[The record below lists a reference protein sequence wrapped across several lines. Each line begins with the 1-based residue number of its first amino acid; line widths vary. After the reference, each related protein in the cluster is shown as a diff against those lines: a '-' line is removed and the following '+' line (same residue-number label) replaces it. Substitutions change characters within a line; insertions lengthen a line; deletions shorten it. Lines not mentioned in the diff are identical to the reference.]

1 MGKSFRKLVGIIAV
15 GVAIGVVG
23 CSSGKGPEE
32 GQECVV
38 EGEEAPQWVC
48 QPEKFNRGM
57 IVAVGIAEEMPPSIQ
72 LTQAEADGRN
82 RLASRIATE
91 VKREIRRY
99 QGVTTSEGESEVNQQ
114 LEDISI
120 QLSRVVLRGSR
131 PLAQWRSENGTLY
144 VLMGVPKSRV
154 QTLLKRRLK
163 DLDLKFRELER

>member
-1 MGKSFRKLVGIIAV
+1 MGKSFKKLVGIIAV
-15 GVAIGVVG
+15 GIAVGVVG
-23 CSSGKGPEE
+23 CSSGKEPKQGEK
-32 GQECVV
+32 CVV

-82 RLASRIATE
+82 RLASQIATE

-99 QGVTTSEGESEVNQQ
+99 QGVTTPEGENEVNQQ

-120 QLSRVVLRGSR
+120 QLSRVLLRGSR
-131 PLAQWRSENGTLY
+131 PLAQWRSENRSLY
-144 VLMGVPKSRV
+144 ILIGVPKSRV
-154 QTLLKRRLK
+154 QTLLKRHLK
-163 DLDLKFRELER
+163 DLDLKFRELEK